1 MGSHRK
7 QGSVRTGGIVPALI
21 GLLVLWVIFRL
32 ILSALGA
39 WPLLPGRVA
48 SIRYKDPQIDG

>member
-7 QGSVRTGGIVPALI
+7 QGSVRTSGIVPVLI

-39 WPLLPGRVA
+39 WPLLP
-48 SIRYKDPQIDG
+48 

>member
-7 QGSVRTGGIVPALI
+7 QGSVRTGGIVPVLI

-32 ILSALGA
+32 ILSTLGA
-39 WPLLPGRVA
+39 WPLLP
-48 SIRYKDPQIDG
+48 

>member
-1 MGSHRK
+1 MGLRRK

-32 ILSALGA
+32 VLSALGV
-39 WPLLPGRVA
+39 WPITP
-48 SIRYKDPQIDG
+48 